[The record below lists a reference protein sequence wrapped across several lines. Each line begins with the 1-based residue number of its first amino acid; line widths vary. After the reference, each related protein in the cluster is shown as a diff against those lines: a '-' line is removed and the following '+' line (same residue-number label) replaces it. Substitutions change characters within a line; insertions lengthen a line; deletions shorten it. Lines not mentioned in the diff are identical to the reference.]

1 MMVTYSHTPTEK
13 LSRKATPEMGTKPS
27 KLSTGTIQC
36 PVYCPIMRN
45 ETGDFNVPDNRSAMR
60 CLTCGTFGVL
70 NCSGMSSIPCFSR
83 LAPLLWFLM
92 PGMAMPRILALRR
105 PPLVVL
111 LERLTLSQSSP
122 TPPPPVMRKT
132 SGQTRTIP
140 LLSYR
145 AGQRCALPPP
155 VQTCQCPE
163 ILPSFSCP
171 AWALTESRS
180 S

>member
-13 LSRKATPEMGTKPS
+13 LSRKATPEMWTKPS

-45 ETGDFNVPDNRSAMR
+45 ETGDFNVPDNRSAMPW
-60 CLTCGTFGVL
+60 LTCGTFGVL

-122 TPPPPVMRKT
+122 TPPPPAMSQT
-132 SGQTRTIP
+132 SDLR
-140 LLSYR
+140 
-145 AGQRCALPPP
+145 
-155 VQTCQCPE
+155 PE
-163 ILPSFSCP
+163 IFPSYLTGQASAVLCLRQCRHVNAQEFCQVFL
-171 AWALTESRS
+171 ALLGR
-180 S
+180 